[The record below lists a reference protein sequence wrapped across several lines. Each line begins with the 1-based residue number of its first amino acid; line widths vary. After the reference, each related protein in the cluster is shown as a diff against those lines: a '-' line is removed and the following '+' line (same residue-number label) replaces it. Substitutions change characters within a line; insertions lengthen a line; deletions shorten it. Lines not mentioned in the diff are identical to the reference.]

1 MESDVLIGLN
11 AGSNQPDEDIGHH
24 QLLLLRNEL
33 HQFNDP
39 PRRHASHREAQE
51 GSSGMRDQVIQIP
64 GQFMTVMAGMSVGHC
79 SEAED
84 ED

>member
-1 MESDVLIGLN
+1 MKVESDVLIGL
-11 AGSNQPDEDIGHH
+11 H

-39 PRRHASHREAQE
+39 PRRRASHREAQE
-51 GSSGMRDQVIQIP
+51 GSSGMRDQVSQIP
-64 GQFMTVMAGMSVGHC
+64 GQFMTVMAGMSVGRYN
-79 SEAED
+79 EAED